1 MRDGLESGL
10 DRLDSV
16 SVRVDDLVKD
26 GAKRRRLRR
35 SSILD
40 KIVNTNNWHPSDQGR
55 PSITLNSTSIAPRLD
70 KPPHAENNGA
80 NSRLKITQWRSR
92 RDNENAQPRGHGEAR
107 RPLQQAA
114 DLSAAEFRRPRHSA

>member
-1 MRDGLESGL
+1 MISTTNAPCYAANWRRESGL

-40 KIVNTNNWHPSDQGR
+40 KIINPNNPASKRSRPPSDQLQGELITAWR
-55 PSITLNSTSIAPRLD
+55 PPNASDIV
-70 KPPHAENNGA
+70 GA
-80 NSRLKITQWRSR
+80 IKSPGKNT
-92 RDNENAQPRGHGEAR
+92 
-107 RPLQQAA
+107 
-114 DLSAAEFRRPRHSA
+114 

>member
-1 MRDGLESGL
+1 MISIGESSAKFLICETFLQIPGAGNRVFAKLVTDRDGGL

-40 KIVNTNNWHPSDQGR
+40 KIINTNNWQPSDQGR
-55 PSITLNSTSIAPRLD
+55 SLGLSI
-70 KPPHAENNGA
+70 
-80 NSRLKITQWRSR
+80 WY
-92 RDNENAQPRGHGEAR
+92 
-107 RPLQQAA
+107 
-114 DLSAAEFRRPRHSA
+114 F